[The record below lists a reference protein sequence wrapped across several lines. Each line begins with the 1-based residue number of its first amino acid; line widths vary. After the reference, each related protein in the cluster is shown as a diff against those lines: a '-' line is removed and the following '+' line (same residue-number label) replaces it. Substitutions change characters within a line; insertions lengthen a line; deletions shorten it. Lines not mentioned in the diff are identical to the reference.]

1 MNRVDN
7 INIVLI
13 GALTSK
19 PYAFVSRPWEITSS
33 EGIDF
38 FDSFLSSIRVD
49 ERGLK
54 IVRILPAVDN
64 TRNEDWISDRIR
76 FSYNSRENQR
86 LFNNFIFYD
95 FFKYTISNRRFSIL
109 TFLSFSKS
117 SFSVCNFG
125 LPTPLELQYFF
136 YNFFSFYNYK
146 ISNIFFNKFANFDFR
161 NSFSSIFKIK
171 SFFESVKKND
181 MFFIVNFN
189 TRFLSPVFNIFFRSK
204 VSNVSDYPIFFF
216 GSSNLVNFP
225 NYINFGSNFFNFINL
240 VSGKNKINKIKTKK
254 FSMFVSPFFPIQF
267 NNNFLNYKFPKFFDF
282 KFFDFNTSSF
292 ISSEINFS
300 SSYFS
305 TLNDKY
311 HKDFN
316 SISVSFNSCYDV
328 TSVFAKFNFSFE
340 SNFDFSN
347 TTYHTDFLGSFPDI
361 FSCVSSFISLDG
373 DFKITNNF
381 KKYQNIS
388 NTIIKYFDIFFD
400 SYEINLFSYPF
411 LSFSSSFLPYN
422 TNFDKKNNYNCFF
435 YMKKIISDSIYSH
448 DSARSHYI
456 TSPYSKYSIPLIL
469 HYSRFKNTTF
479 NHNFF

>member
-136 YNFFSFYNYK
+136 YNFFS
-146 ISNIFFNKFANFDFR
+146 
-161 NSFSSIFKIK
+161 
-171 SFFESVKKND
+171 
-181 MFFIVNFN
+181 
-189 TRFLSPVFNIFFRSK
+189 L
-204 VSNVSDYPIFFF
+204 
-216 GSSNLVNFP
+216 
-225 NYINFGSNFFNFINL
+225 
-240 VSGKNKINKIKTKK
+240 
-254 FSMFVSPFFPIQF
+254 
-267 NNNFLNYKFPKFFDF
+267 
-282 KFFDFNTSSF
+282 
-292 ISSEINFS
+292 
-300 SSYFS
+300 
-305 TLNDKY
+305 
-311 HKDFN
+311 
-316 SISVSFNSCYDV
+316 
-328 TSVFAKFNFSFE
+328 
-340 SNFDFSN
+340 
-347 TTYHTDFLGSFPDI
+347 
-361 FSCVSSFISLDG
+361 
-373 DFKITNNF
+373 
-381 KKYQNIS
+381 
-388 NTIIKYFDIFFD
+388 
-400 SYEINLFSYPF
+400 
-411 LSFSSSFLPYN
+411 
-422 TNFDKKNNYNCFF
+422 
-435 YMKKIISDSIYSH
+435 
-448 DSARSHYI
+448 
-456 TSPYSKYSIPLIL
+456 
-469 HYSRFKNTTF
+469 
-479 NHNFF
+479 